1 MTSPSEAA
9 ITGPS
14 QPVPGPEAP
23 EHQELLYLRQFF
35 YQCPAGLFETD
46 DAGIVRMVN
55 PAAVQL
61 LAPIIGDGD
70 LSQLFPLLRR
80 VAPEMV
86 DVITRDPGQLGPLA
100 AGRRMLIPAG
110 ADRDA
115 WLEMQAVRVA
125 PDRVMIVVQDVS
137 AERRLAIRE
146 HQTAVELQ
154 LTMLGHADDIPG
166 LATGVTYRA
175 AAAEL
180 QVGGDWY
187 DVIGLDDGRAM
198 FVVGDAVG
206 HNLSATTAMGQLRSA
221 IRATAPY
228 VPDPAALL
236 TRADVLAGQISGAE
250 CATVACVLLDPATG
264 QLSYATAGHP
274 PILVV
279 HADGGTTYLDGGRG
293 LPLGVARATRRRA
306 PRDSA
311 TQGGATRD
319 SASPRGAAQSA
330 ATQSAHRSSAMT
342 QLAPGDLLVL
352 YTDGLYERRR
362 ESPDVGLAR
371 LAGLAAEARGLPPSE
386 LSHAL
391 ADGMLAGAAPEDDIC
406 VLVAAPELAVR

>member
-1 MTSPSEAA
+1 MSSAPEQA
-9 ITGPS
+9 
-14 QPVPGPEAP
+14 VGPELK
-23 EHQELLYLRQFF
+23 ELLYLRQFF

-46 DAGIVRMVN
+46 NAGIVRMVN
-55 PAAVQL
+55 PAAVRL
-61 LAPIIGDGD
+61 LAPVIGRGD

-86 DVITRDPGQLGPLA
+86 DVIARDPDRLGPLA
-100 AGRRMLIPAG
+100 AGRRMLIPTG

-125 PDRVMIVVQDVS
+125 PGRVMIVVQDVS

-154 LTMLGHADDIPG
+154 LAMLGHADEVPG
-166 LATGVTYRA
+166 LPVGVTYRA

-187 DVIGLDDGRAM
+187 DVVGLEDGRAV

-228 VPDPAALL
+228 LPDPAALL
-236 TRADVLAGQISGAE
+236 SRADVLAAQISGAE
-250 CATVACVLLDPATG
+250 CATVACALLDPATG
-264 QLSYATAGHP
+264 EFGYATAGHP

-279 HADGGTTYLDGGRG
+279 QASGGTTYLNGGRG
-293 LPLGVARATRRRA
+293 LPLGVTAA
-306 PRDSA
+306 PRPSA
-311 TQGGATRD
+311 T
-319 SASPRGAAQSA
+319 
-330 ATQSAHRSSAMT
+330 T
-342 QLAPGDLLVL
+342 QLAAGDLLVL

-371 LAGLAAEARGLPPSE
+371 LATLAAKLYGLPPAE
-386 LSHAL
+386 LSQAL
-391 ADGMLAGAAPEDDIC
+391 ADGMLAGADPEDDIC
-406 VLVAAPELAVR
+406 VVVAAPQFSRG

>member
-1 MTSPSEAA
+1 MTRPSEAA
-9 ITGPS
+9 VTGPS
-14 QPVPGPEAP
+14 EQVLAP

-55 PAAVQL
+55 PAAVRL

-86 DVITRDPGQLGPLA
+86 DVITREPGQLGPLA

-125 PDRVMIVVQDVS
+125 PGRVMIVVQDVS

-154 LTMLGHADDIPG
+154 LTMLGHADEVPG
-166 LATGVTYRA
+166 LEIGVTYRA

-264 QLSYATAGHP
+264 EFSYATAGHP

-279 HADGGTTYLDGGRG
+279 HAAGGTSYLDGGRG

-306 PRDSA
+306 AQGRA
-311 TQGGATRD
+311 NRGGATKI
-319 SASPRGAAQSA
+319 GAN
-330 ATQSAHRSSAMT
+330 RSSATT

-371 LAGLAAEARGLPPSE
+371 LASRAAEVHDLPPTE

>member
-1 MTSPSEAA
+1 MA
-9 ITGPS
+9 TGDTA
-14 QPVPGPEAP
+14 AP
-23 EHQELLYLRQFF
+23 ELKELLYLRQFF

-46 DAGIVRMVN
+46 DAGIVQMVN
-55 PAAVQL
+55 PAAVRL
-61 LAPIIGDGD
+61 LAPVIGSGD

-86 DVITRDPGQLGPLA
+86 DVITVDPDRLGPLA

-110 ADRDA
+110 ADQDA
-115 WLEMQAVRVA
+115 CLEMQAVRVA
-125 PDRVMIVVQDVS
+125 PNRVMIVVQDVS

-154 LTMLGHADDIPG
+154 LAMLGHADEIPG
-166 LATGVTYRA
+166 LPVGVTYRA

-187 DVIGLDDGRAM
+187 DVIGLEDGQAV

-206 HNLSATTAMGQLRSA
+206 HNLHATTAMGQLRSA
-221 IRATAPY
+221 IRATAPF

-236 TRADVLAGQISGAE
+236 GRADVIAGQISGAE
-250 CATVACVLLDPATG
+250 CATVAAARFDPATG

-279 HADGGTTYLDGGRG
+279 HADGSTSYLGGGRG
-293 LPLGVARATRRRA
+293 LPIGIA
-306 PRDSA
+306 P
-311 TQGGATRD
+311 
-319 SASPRGAAQSA
+319 ASRQA
-330 ATQSAHRSSAMT
+330 ATT
-342 QLAPGDLLVL
+342 VLAAGDLIIM
-352 YTDGLYERRR
+352 YTDGLYERRA

-371 LAGLAAEARGLPPSE
+371 LAALAARSRALPPTE
-386 LSHAL
+386 LSQAL
-391 ADGMLAGAAPEDDIC
+391 ADGMLDGTEPDDDIC
-406 VLVAAPELAVR
+406 VLVAAPSAPAPS

>member
-1 MTSPSEAA
+1 MSRSSAVPDPLAEA
-9 ITGPS
+9 
-14 QPVPGPEAP
+14 PERVLAP

-46 DAGIVRMVN
+46 DTGIVRMVN
-55 PAAVQL
+55 PAAVRL

-206 HNLSATTAMGQLRSA
+206 HNLSATTTMGQLRSA
-221 IRATAPY
+221 IAATAPY

-264 QLSYATAGHP
+264 ELSYATAGHP

-279 HADGGTTYLDGGRG
+279 HAAGGTTYLDGGQG
-293 LPLGVARATRRRA
+293 LPLGVDRATRRRA
-306 PRDSA
+306 HRDSA
-311 TQGGATRD
+311 TQGGASQD
-319 SASPRGAAQSA
+319 SANQSAAAQSA
-330 ATQSAHRSSAMT
+330 SRSSART

-371 LAGLAAEARGLPPSE
+371 LARLAAEARGLPPAE

-406 VLVAAPELAVR
+406 VLIAAPAR

>member
-1 MTSPSEAA
+1 
-9 ITGPS
+9 
-14 QPVPGPEAP
+14 
-23 EHQELLYLRQFF
+23 
-35 YQCPAGLFETD
+35 
-46 DAGIVRMVN
+46 
-55 PAAVQL
+55 
-61 LAPIIGDGD
+61 
-70 LSQLFPLLRR
+70 
-80 VAPEMV
+80 
-86 DVITRDPGQLGPLA
+86 VITRDPGQLGPLA

-264 QLSYATAGHP
+264 ELSYAAAGHP

-279 HADGGTTYLDGGRG
+279 HAAGGTTYLNGGRG

-306 PRDSA
+306 AR
-311 TQGGATRD
+311 GGATR
-319 SASPRGAAQSA
+319 AGAN
-330 ATQSAHRSSAMT
+330 RSSAMT

-352 YTDGLYERRR
+352 YTDGLYERRY

-371 LAGLAAEARGLPPSE
+371 LASLAAEARGLPPTD

-406 VLVAAPELAVR
+406 VLVAAPALTRD

>member
-1 MTSPSEAA
+1 
-9 ITGPS
+9 
-14 QPVPGPEAP
+14 
-23 EHQELLYLRQFF
+23 
-35 YQCPAGLFETD
+35 
-46 DAGIVRMVN
+46 
-55 PAAVQL
+55 
-61 LAPIIGDGD
+61 
-70 LSQLFPLLRR
+70 
-80 VAPEMV
+80 
-86 DVITRDPGQLGPLA
+86 
-100 AGRRMLIPAG
+100 
-110 ADRDA
+110 
-115 WLEMQAVRVA
+115 
-125 PDRVMIVVQDVS
+125 VMIVVQDVS

-146 HQTAVELQ
+146 HQTAAELQ
-154 LTMLGHADDIPG
+154 LAMLGHADEVPG
-166 LATGVTYRA
+166 LAIGVTYRA

-250 CATVACVLLDPATG
+250 CATVACVLLDPVTG
-264 QLSYATAGHP
+264 ELSYATAGHP

-279 HADGGTTYLDGGRG
+279 HAAGGTTYLDGGRG
-293 LPLGVARATRRRA
+293 LPLGVARATQRRA
-306 PRDSA
+306 AR
-311 TQGGATRD
+311 GRATRD
-319 SASPRGAAQSA
+319 SANRGG
-330 ATQSAHRSSAMT
+330 ATQVGAKRSSATT

-371 LAGLAAEARGLPPSE
+371 LAGLAAEVHDLPPTE

-391 ADGMLAGAAPEDDIC
+391 ADGMLAGTAPEDDIC

>member
-1 MTSPSEAA
+1 ML
-9 ITGPS
+9 
-14 QPVPGPEAP
+14 AP

-46 DAGIVRMVN
+46 DTGIVRMVN
-55 PAAVQL
+55 PAAVRL

-125 PDRVMIVVQDVS
+125 PGRVMIVVQDVS

-154 LTMLGHADDIPG
+154 LTMLGHADEIPG

-221 IRATAPY
+221 IAATAPY

-279 HADGGTTYLDGGRG
+279 HAAGGTTYLDGGRG
-293 LPLGVARATRRRA
+293 LPLGVARATRRHA

-311 TQGGATRD
+311 TQD
-319 SASPRGAAQSA
+319 SASQDSA
-330 ATQSAHRSSAMT
+330 TRSSCH
-342 QLAPGDLLVL
+342 PDRCHP
-352 YTDGLYERRR
+352 ERQPEQRR
-362 ESPDVGLAR
+362 DP
-371 LAGLAAEARGLPPSE
+371 AGPR
-386 LSHAL
+386 
-391 ADGMLAGAAPEDDIC
+391 
-406 VLVAAPELAVR
+406 

>member
-1 MTSPSEAA
+1 
-9 ITGPS
+9 
-14 QPVPGPEAP
+14 
-23 EHQELLYLRQFF
+23 
-35 YQCPAGLFETD
+35 
-46 DAGIVRMVN
+46 
-55 PAAVQL
+55 
-61 LAPIIGDGD
+61 
-70 LSQLFPLLRR
+70 
-80 VAPEMV
+80 
-86 DVITRDPGQLGPLA
+86 
-100 AGRRMLIPAG
+100 MLIPAG
-110 ADRDA
+110 ADRDS

-279 HADGGTTYLDGGRG
+279 RAAGGTTYLDGGRG
-293 LPLGVARATRRRA
+293 LPLGVARATRRHAARDSA
-306 PRDSA
+306 TRESAARDSA
-311 TQGGATRD
+311 TQLAN
-319 SASPRGAAQSA
+319 
-330 ATQSAHRSSAMT
+330 RSSAMT

-371 LAGLAAEARGLPPSE
+371 LARLAAEARGLPPSE

-406 VLVAAPELAVR
+406 VLVAAPALTGD

>member
-86 DVITRDPGQLGPLA
+86 EVITRDPGQLGPLA

-154 LTMLGHADDIPG
+154 LTMLGHADEIPG

-279 HADGGTTYLDGGRG
+279 HASGGTTYLDGGRG
-293 LPLGVARATRRRA
+293 LPLGVAGATRRRT

-311 TQGGATRD
+311 TQT
-319 SASPRGAAQSA
+319 A
-330 ATQSAHRSSAMT
+330 ATQIANRSSAMT

-391 ADGMLAGAAPEDDIC
+391 ADGMLAGGAPEDDIC
-406 VLVAAPELAVR
+406 VLVAAPELTRD

>member
-1 MTSPSEAA
+1 
-9 ITGPS
+9 
-14 QPVPGPEAP
+14 
-23 EHQELLYLRQFF
+23 
-35 YQCPAGLFETD
+35 
-46 DAGIVRMVN
+46 
-55 PAAVQL
+55 
-61 LAPIIGDGD
+61 
-70 LSQLFPLLRR
+70 
-80 VAPEMV
+80 
-86 DVITRDPGQLGPLA
+86 
-100 AGRRMLIPAG
+100 
-110 ADRDA
+110 
-115 WLEMQAVRVA
+115 
-125 PDRVMIVVQDVS
+125 
-137 AERRLAIRE
+137 
-146 HQTAVELQ
+146 
-154 LTMLGHADDIPG
+154 
-166 LATGVTYRA
+166 
-175 AAAEL
+175 
-180 QVGGDWY
+180 
-187 DVIGLDDGRAM
+187 VIGLDDGRAM

-264 QLSYATAGHP
+264 QLSYASAGHP

-279 HADGGTTYLDGGRG
+279 HAGGGTTYLDGGRG
-293 LPLGVARATRRRA
+293 LPLGVARATRRRTT
-306 PRDSA
+306 RDSA
-311 TQGGATRD
+311 ARDSAARDSAARD
-319 SASPRGAAQSA
+319 SASPRSAAQTGAAQVGA
-330 ATQSAHRSSAMT
+330 NRSSAMT

-371 LAGLAAEARGLPPSE
+371 LAALAAEARGLPPTE

>member
-1 MTSPSEAA
+1 
-9 ITGPS
+9 
-14 QPVPGPEAP
+14 
-23 EHQELLYLRQFF
+23 
-35 YQCPAGLFETD
+35 
-46 DAGIVRMVN
+46 
-55 PAAVQL
+55 
-61 LAPIIGDGD
+61 
-70 LSQLFPLLRR
+70 
-80 VAPEMV
+80 
-86 DVITRDPGQLGPLA
+86 VITRDPGQLGPLA

-125 PDRVMIVVQDVS
+125 PGRVMIVVQDVS

-221 IRATAPY
+221 IAATAPY

-279 HADGGTTYLDGGRG
+279 HAAGGTTYLDGGRG

-306 PRDSA
+306 PRDSV
-311 TQGGATRD
+311 
-319 SASPRGAAQSA
+319 AQIA
-330 ATQSAHRSSAMT
+330 ATQSAAAQSASRSSAMT

-371 LAGLAAEARGLPPSE
+371 LARLAAEARGLPPSE